1 MNYQAFLLK
10 IFLLVLTIFPHM
22 SRQATTKEFKKDIM
36 RPQPYLQKRWLLPPG
51 IPLGTSTVLSNFDI
65 LWKYIDPSSDGT
77 LTPLSPDNYHSKIQ
91 GDFLNSLKETVLE
104 LQRPS
109 DVAYILRDIRNIA
122 LYDYDPEVYK
132 TRVDEYSDDITAEAD
147 QLRQFFDGNYK
158 AKERAVTLYML
169 KRQKRYQAESQT
181 KVGKIIDPSN
191 SNAIPDDW
199 AHISFIDN
207 E

>member
-65 LWKYIDPSSDGT
+65 LWK
-77 LTPLSPDNYHSKIQ
+77 
-91 GDFLNSLKETVLE
+91 DFLNSLKETVLE

-122 LYDYDPEVYK
+122 Y
-132 TRVDEYSDDITAEAD
+132 EYSDDITAEAD

-181 KVGKIIDPSN
+181 KVGK
-191 SNAIPDDW
+191 
-199 AHISFIDN
+199 
-207 E
+207 